1 MDDDLR
7 AAKAIIIWSFV
18 AAVGWALFFAWLLT

>member
-7 AAKAIIIWSFV
+7 AAKAIIIWTAI
-18 AAVGWALFFAWLLT
+18 AAVGWALFFSWVLS